1 MTVLRTSSCVIALNT
16 MVAALTMTAQAADT
30 ILTLACQG
38 TTTITTEED
47 AKPEP
52 ISMGI
57 IINFA
62 TRMVQGFGGDPSL
75 GEYPVT
81 ITGMNDVTVAF
92 GGFQN
97 NPTSE
102 LSITGSIIA

>member
-1 MTVLRTSSCVIALNT
+1 
-16 MVAALTMTAQAADT
+16 
-30 ILTLACQG
+30 
-38 TTTITTEED
+38 
-47 AKPEP
+47 
-52 ISMGI
+52 
-57 IINFA
+57 
-62 TRMVQGFGGDPSL
+62 MVQGFGGDPSL